1 MDYKKEQKKLEENY
15 VLMISNISEEI
26 EIGIKVYDSVK
37 NNIYQINSDVM
48 KEELLSFL
56 NFKIFISINVLDIGV
71 LSMSMNK
78 AKYSIEQNLYARLLS
93 IQIYEFINDYSKFNF
108 KNISS
113 FLEKEPQL
121 KLKERFY
128 NYRKSILNFYEKNGI
143 YYSEIR
149 NSCGAHKNKNARN
162 LYENIIKID
171 CQEQS
176 TKTNDL
182 LDLMV
187 EFIKTVDDILEIVS

>member
-1 MDYKKEQKKLEENY
+1 
-15 VLMISNISEEI
+15 MISNISEEI